1 MNGRA
6 LSPSGAF
13 NLAFDPAYTD
23 YMEEVDVDGLV
34 LAGAGRAGET
44 GGGPPRRGSLVRLT
58 REGDLT
64 GVRSLLA
71 ATTTDIDRLEEGGV
85 TALHCAARQN
95 QQELIRLLLEHGAT
109 VNSCGEEES
118 SCSAILTLFSVA
130 NHLHMSTCCIGSFV
144 VCVNGEYKVES

>member
-23 YMEEVDVDGLV
+23 YMEDVDELETGA
-34 LAGAGRAGET
+34 AGGV
-44 GGGPPRRGSLVRLT
+44 GGGPARRGSLVRLT
-58 REGDLT
+58 REGDLA

-71 ATTTDIDRLEEGGV
+71 ATTTDIDRVEEGGV

-95 QQELIRLLLEHGAT
+95 QLELIRLLLEHGAS
-109 VNSCGEEES
+109 VNSCGEEGS
-118 SCSAILTLFSVA
+118 SGSAILTLFSVA
-130 NHLHMSTCCIGSFV
+130 KQLRMSTVLLLLCCV
-144 VCVNGEYKVES
+144 LMESRM